1 MWYTIGEERKV
12 QAHEK
17 LIFRPKVK
25 DTQKRFGVSLENLGE
40 YEHGGATHY
49 INRSRNFRN

>member
-17 LIFRPKVK
+17 LIFRPKVE